1 MLVERLQNEFIRP
14 TETQKKHKTGIG
26 LAAETKIEIF
36 IWERCH
42 YNSPSTGIFTTS
54 RQLLW
59 FHDFREPKPWAD
71 TKKFQFFVFQYISD
85 S

>member
-36 IWERCH
+36 I
-42 YNSPSTGIFTTS
+42 
-54 RQLLW
+54 
-59 FHDFREPKPWAD
+59 
-71 TKKFQFFVFQYISD
+71 
-85 S
+85 